1 MCVLLLLRSTYDLKE
16 QCSMI
21 LFWWW
26 MRISVSEF
34 SSHVPKTDD
43 FQKELKDMDTVTK
56 ELAFLIYSQ
65 QLYIQNYWKLM
76 AK

>member
-1 MCVLLLLRSTYDLKE
+1 
-16 QCSMI
+16 MI

-26 MRISVSEF
+26 MCISASEF
-34 SSHVPKTDD
+34 SSHVHTTDD
-43 FQKELKDMDTVTK
+43 FLKELKDMDIVTK

-65 QLYIQNYWKLM
+65 QLRIQNYWKLM

>member
-1 MCVLLLLRSTYDLKE
+1 MV
-16 QCSMI
+16 

-34 SSHVPKTDD
+34 SSDVHETDD

>member
-1 MCVLLLLRSTYDLKE
+1 
-16 QCSMI
+16 MI
-21 LFWWW
+21 LFRWW
-26 MRISVSEF
+26 MRISVSKF

-43 FQKELKDMDTVTK
+43 CQKELKDMDTVTK